1 MLLKFY
7 YRNGDVMGYLDRY
20 LDCKFIDHF
29 PNDTDTL
36 EATFYKADLDGLT
49 GVVCPECVIET
60 KDDITVTNRFP
71 APESV
76 GIRYVV
82 KEITYHDDKTVTLF
96 CKFDLGSLETEKLVS
111 FNPDAEDLT
120 LTQFSNYI
128 LNEHASGWS
137 AELSEDSPPDTTMS
151 AVLQMETCCPLDVIK
166 AGASV
171 YGYEYYLNQ
180 KTRKVVFGA
189 NLSSNT
195 VIMSTLDLNLRKL
208 EATEDS
214 LEYYNEVE
222 AYGKDGLT
230 VGDWGSVDSEGRRY
244 YSNYGY
250 STTPKR
256 LVIRD
261 DKYANVN
268 SLRQFV
274 LNKLAEVSAPKR
286 SYKVDLI
293 DIGRIIAESDLPPLN
308 VGDIVKIEKP
318 ERNPNLPF
326 IELRISEMTR
336 YPDRPES
343 NTCTL
348 SSVLRKT
355 EDYLKQSFSTATTVS
370 RISSTVQKISD
381 DSLDF
386 AVKNVNVT
394 MSASTVVSGGAGL
407 SIRKWGKIVT
417 ITGSVIMDHTGN
429 DQVIASFATNAA
441 PSQATFISCNTGGN
455 NAQST
460 CYVTANGTVGV
471 NAYSTQTLRIHGMWI
486 IS

>member
-171 YGYEYYLNQ
+171 YGYEY
-180 KTRKVVFGA
+180 
-189 NLSSNT
+189 
-195 VIMSTLDLNLRKL
+195 
-208 EATEDS
+208 
-214 LEYYNEVE
+214 
-222 AYGKDGLT
+222 
-230 VGDWGSVDSEGRRY
+230 
-244 YSNYGY
+244 
-250 STTPKR
+250 
-256 LVIRD
+256 
-261 DKYANVN
+261 
-268 SLRQFV
+268 
-274 LNKLAEVSAPKR
+274 
-286 SYKVDLI
+286 
-293 DIGRIIAESDLPPLN
+293 
-308 VGDIVKIEKP
+308 
-318 ERNPNLPF
+318 
-326 IELRISEMTR
+326 
-336 YPDRPES
+336 
-343 NTCTL
+343 
-348 SSVLRKT
+348 
-355 EDYLKQSFSTATTVS
+355 
-370 RISSTVQKISD
+370 
-381 DSLDF
+381 
-386 AVKNVNVT
+386 
-394 MSASTVVSGGAGL
+394 
-407 SIRKWGKIVT
+407 
-417 ITGSVIMDHTGN
+417 
-429 DQVIASFATNAA
+429 
-441 PSQATFISCNTGGN
+441 
-455 NAQST
+455 
-460 CYVTANGTVGV
+460 
-471 NAYSTQTLRIHGMWI
+471 
-486 IS
+486 